1 MHKIRKIMVGCDLS
15 KYSKD
20 VLIYAGE
27 LGKKFQGE
35 LIIVNVIN
43 KRDIDILLKVAQGQ
57 FDRNIEKYVEKS
69 VEDYIERA
77 KEQRSREIDTLTEET
92 GCNKITIRKV
102 FKVGIPFQELLRAI
116 EEEGADL
123 MVMGQ
128 KGSSDL
134 ADVLFGS
141 NAEKLFRRCP
151 IPMLSVRT
159 GKPVQ
164 K

>member
-116 EEEGADL
+116 EEEGSDL

-151 IPMLSVRT
+151 IPMLSART